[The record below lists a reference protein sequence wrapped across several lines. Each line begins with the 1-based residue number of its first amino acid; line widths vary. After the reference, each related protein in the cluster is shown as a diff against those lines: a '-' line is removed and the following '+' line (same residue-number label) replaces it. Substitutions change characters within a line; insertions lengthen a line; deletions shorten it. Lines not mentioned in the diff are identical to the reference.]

1 MFRACRVV
9 VDTGLHHARWTRQHA
24 IDWMVANAGEHRD
37 AAEREID
44 RYCVYPGQACSFM
57 VGKQQILATREKA
70 RQRLG
75 TRFDTRAYNDFILAS
90 GPLPMQVLDGAV
102 ALA

>member
-1 MFRACRVV
+1 
-9 VDTGLHHARWTRQHA
+9 
-24 IDWMVANAGEHRD
+24 
-37 AAEREID
+37 
-44 RYCVYPGQACSFM
+44 M
-57 VGKQQILATREKA
+57 VGKQQIVASREKA

-75 TRFDTRAYNDFILAS
+75 ARFDTRAYNDFILAS